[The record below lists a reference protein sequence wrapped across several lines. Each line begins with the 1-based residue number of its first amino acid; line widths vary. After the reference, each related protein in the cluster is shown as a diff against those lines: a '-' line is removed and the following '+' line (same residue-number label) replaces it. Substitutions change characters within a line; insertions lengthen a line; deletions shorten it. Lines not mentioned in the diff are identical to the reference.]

1 MYFSISSTKIVGMEQ
16 TGYVSKIC
24 DTGNYKLHHDYIFD
38 SNNNILVLA
47 SEKEAKTLENILV
60 TKDLQWDYM
69 DIKQIMEK
77 KENTEY

>member
-1 MYFSISSTKIVGMEQ
+1 MFLKFMIQVI
-16 TGYVSKIC
+16 I
-24 DTGNYKLHHDYIFD
+24 NYIFD

-69 DIKQIMEK
+69 DIKEMIEK
-77 KENTEY
+77 RQNGQG

>member
-1 MYFSISSTKIVGMEQ
+1 MFLKFMIQVI
-16 TGYVSKIC
+16 I
-24 DTGNYKLHHDYIFD
+24 NYIFD

-77 KENTEY
+77 KENAEY